1 MPKPQTWFTMSAAAG
16 VAEIVI
22 FDEIGRWGVSAKS
35 FKQDLDA
42 LGKVSTIK
50 LLINSP
56 GGSVF
61 EGLAIYNQLKAH
73 SAYVEAHIIGL
84 SASMA
89 TIIPR
94 AADKVVAYTNTMH
107 MIHNPWGSAWGE
119 AKDLRKYADLLD
131 KMKAMM
137 IPIYQSAMGLEQD
150 EIATLMD
157 DETWYTGEQALAAGL
172 VDELLDAPE
181 EDAEACWNKD
191 HHFARFKHAPDLAL
205 SFNEQAKEQGGHVDH
220 GQELQ
225 DLLTNLSKAKAI
237 FPNFNPINQN
247 PSAGADPK
255 PKGNTMPDPV
265 KKPAAPAADN
275 QTTDAATSAAASQAT
290 LEAFLAKET
299 QRKKAI
305 RAAFEPFKSSLGDS
319 YQTMLDESLDNH
331 ECSAADANTRLLK
344 ALGAQSEK
352 DGAHGKNLSARIY
365 AGNGNLVG
373 DSVKSSILARVGLA
387 EKDADN
393 QYNGFTLQ
401 ELARASLNDRGIG
414 SASMDRMG
422 MVGMAFTHSSSDFGN
437 ILLDVAH
444 KSLLR
449 GYEQAPETFEQWTR
463 KGILTDFKKSRRVD
477 LNSFK
482 SLRQVGEGSEYKY
495 AEIGDRG
502 EEIML
507 LTLGELFSIT
517 RQAIINDDLG
527 VLSRIPMKMGRAAR
541 ASIGDMVYTQ
551 LTKGGKMSDGKDLW
565 HGDRKNTIAAGMDVA
580 GLTKGMQLMQTQKD
594 GETHL
599 NINPAYLLTPVALGM
614 TAKQVIGSTSVAGAD
629 VNAGIINPIKDQLK
643 VITESRLDSDSATK
657 FYMAAGDM
665 YDTIEVAYLDGVET
679 PFLEQQQGFTI
690 DGVVSKVRLDVGVKA
705 MDYRTLV
712 KFN

>member
-1 MPKPQTWFTMSAAAG
+1 MPKKQTWFAMSAVAG

-107 MIHNPWGSAWGE
+107 MIHNPWGGARGE

-131 KMKAMM
+131 QMKAMM
-137 IPIYQSAMGLEQD
+137 IPIYQSAMGLEHD

-181 EDAEACWNKD
+181 EDAEACWDKD
-191 HHFARFKHAPDLAL
+191 HHFARFKHAPDLSL
-205 SFNEQAKEQGGHVDH
+205 SFNEQAKQDGGHVDH
-220 GQELQ
+220 AQELQ

-237 FPNFNPINQN
+237 FPNFI

-265 KKPAAPAADN
+265 KQPAAPAAGTAAN
-275 QTTDAATSAAASQAT
+275 AATSVDLQ
-290 LEAFLAKET
+290 AFLAKET
-299 QRKKAI
+299 QRKQAI
-305 RAAFEPFKSSLGDS
+305 RAAFEPFKASLGDN
-319 YQTMLDESLDNH
+319 YQTMLDANLDNH
-331 ECSAADANTRLLK
+331 ECSAADANAQLLK
-344 ALGAQSEK
+344 ALGAQSDT
-352 DGAHGKNLSARIY
+352 DGAHGKNLSARVY

-387 EKDADN
+387 EKDAEN
-393 QYNGFTLQ
+393 HYNGFTLQ
-401 ELARASLNDRGIG
+401 ELARASLSDRGVG
-414 SASMDRMG
+414 SASLDRMG

-449 GYEQAPETFEQWTR
+449 GYEQAPETFEKWTR

-477 LNSFK
+477 LNTFK
-482 SLRQVGEGSEYKY
+482 SLRKVGEGSEYKY

-541 ASIGDMVYTQ
+541 ASIGDMVYAQ

-565 HGDRKNTIAAGMDVA
+565 HADRKNTLAAGMDVA

-629 VNAGIINPIKDQLK
+629 VNAGIINPIKDQLQ
-643 VITESRLDSDSATK
+643 VITESRLDSDSAAK

-690 DGVVSKVRLDVGVKA
+690 DGVVSKIRLDVGVKA
-705 MDYRTLV
+705 MDYRSLV

>member
-1 MPKPQTWFTMSAAAG
+1 MPKPLTWFTMSAAAG

-107 MIHNPWGSAWGE
+107 MIHNPWGGAWGE

-131 KMKAMM
+131 QMKAMM
-137 IPIYQSAMGLEQD
+137 IPIYQSAMGLEHD

-237 FPNFNPINQN
+237 FPNFNPN
-247 PSAGADPK
+247 PNLSAGADVT

-275 QTTDAATSAAASQAT
+275 QTTGAATSAAASQAT

-331 ECSAADANTRLLK
+331 ECSAADANTQLLK

-393 QYNGFTLQ
+393 QYNGFTLR
-401 ELARASLNDRGIG
+401 ELARASLNDRGMG
-414 SASMDRMG
+414 TASMDSLG
-422 MVGMAFTHSSSDFGN
+422 MVGMAFSTSDFGS

-449 GYEQAPETFEQWTR
+449 GYEQAPETFEKWTR
-463 KGILTDFKKSRRVD
+463 KGILTDFRPARRVD
-477 LNSFK
+477 LGTFK
-482 SLRQVGEGSEYKY
+482 PLPEVKEGAEYTY
-495 AEIGDRG
+495 AKVGDRG

-507 LTLGELFSIT
+507 LTLGQLFKIT
-517 RQAIINDDLG
+517 RQAIVNDDLS
-527 VLSRIPMKMGRAAR
+527 VITKIPMKMGFATRTT
-541 ASIGDMVYTQ
+541 IGDMVYKQ
-551 LTKGGKMSDGKDLW
+551 LTAGGKMSDGKGLW
-565 HGDRKNTIAAGMDVA
+565 DASRKNTLNAALDVA
-580 GLTKGMQLMQTQKD
+580 GLSQGMKLMQLQKD

-599 NINPAYLLTPVALGM
+599 NINPAYLLAPVALGM
-614 TAKQVIGSTSVAGAD
+614 TAKQIIGSGSVAGAD
-629 VNAGIINPIKDQLK
+629 ANSGIINPIKDQLE
-643 VITESRLDSDSATK
+643 VITESRLDTADASQ
-657 FYMAAGDM
+657 FYLAAGDM
-665 YDTIEVAYLDGVET
+665 YDTVEVAYLDGIEA
-679 PFLEQQQGFTI
+679 PFIDQQNGFTNDDI
-690 DGVVSKVRLDVGVKA
+690 TTKVRLDVGVKA